1 MNQLRHLAIRTEEPE
16 KLAAFYIEAFGFREV
31 REGWPPAQGQ
41 ERRSFHLTD
50 GYFELAI
57 LANAPNQ
64 SPNGLYHF
72 GIKVDDMDETVRR
85 LKSFQKHVQRTTG
98 RYLLCGIAGVGYRWK
113 SDGSFCSR
121 VPRLQAPEIGQGRK
135 MRMWRFSAGFHCFL
149 RRIPVLRFFSF

>member
-31 REGWPPAQGQ
+31 REGVAPAIVQQ
-41 ERRSFHLTD
+41 SRSYHLTD

-57 LANAPNQ
+57 LANSPNQ

-85 LKSFQKHVQRTTG
+85 LESWQKRVMRRPADTSFAELRVSDIDGNLMDLSVHGFLEYQPVKSGKEG
-98 RYLLCGIAGVGYRWK
+98 K
-113 SDGSFCSR
+113 
-121 VPRLQAPEIGQGRK
+121 
-135 MRMWRFSAGFHCFL
+135 
-149 RRIPVLRFFSF
+149 

>member
-31 REGWPPAQGQ
+31 REGWPPAKGH
-41 ERRSFHLTD
+41 ESFHVTD

-72 GIKVDDMDETVRR
+72 GIKVDDMDETARR
-85 LKSFQKHVQRTTG
+85 LESFQKHVKRRPNDTSFAEL
-98 RYLLCGIAGVGYRWK
+98 RV
-113 SDGSFCSR
+113 SDIDGNLMDLS
-121 VPRLQAPEIGQGRK
+121 VH
-135 MRMWRFSAGFHCFL
+135 GFL
-149 RRIPVLRFFSF
+149 DYQPVKGGKEEE